1 MQENIAFPLQMRR
14 VPAAE
19 IASEVKRVLDIVRL
33 PQVAGRLPRELS
45 GGQQQRIALARCMV
59 YRPSIILMDE
69 PLGAL
74 DRQLRDQMQL
84 EIKDLHARLGITV
97 LYVTHDQEEAMA
109 MSDRICLMN
118 NAHIEQIGTPQELY
132 FRPQS
137 VFVAQFL
144 GESNIL
150 DATVKEAGDTLRLA
164 GPDGLEIRARGA
176 AESPREGVVKVLV
189 RPERLRL
196 LSQGE
201 SADNVA
207 TGTLKE
213 TVFAGGATRYFVAL
227 PGGVVLSAKQLS
239 PGGLAEPRV
248 GDAVRLGWERRARAG
263 PAAGSARPMTAA
275 QSMSARPPLG
285 QAALIRA
292 WPIYPLLL
300 LILALFVYPVA
311 QILVLSVFDPSGA
324 LSTANYARIAKT
336 SVYLQTLVITFK
348 IAGWTTLLALLAG
361 YPVAYL
367 LANSSTRTRDTL
379 TLLVLMPFWTSF
391 LVRTFAWM
399 ILLGRNGAVNRLL
412 IALGITDAPV
422 SLIYNFTGVM
432 IGMVHAMMPLGI
444 MAMLSVMQSID
455 TNLVKAARTLGAR
468 GGQAFW
474 RIYFRL
480 SLPGLAAAGLLVFIT
495 ALGFFI
501 TPALLGGRRET
512 MISQIIISVVQ
523 ELMNWRFAGAL
534 SVVLLAAAG
543 VVFYLYDRL
552 LGMSTLSGGAAAS
565 DLVGHRG
572 GLIARG
578 GAVVGERIIAGLG
591 WISDRAGDL
600 WDGIFPVRADR
611 PQRGIS
617 RGFLWVVGLVLIAF
631 LCLPS
636 LFVIPVSF
644 TSGSFIEFPPEGFS
658 LRWYHTYLSSPGW
671 VDATIRSF
679 IVAFLTAWLSAAL
692 GTAAAFVLVRQR
704 LTGRTAILALIMAP
718 LVLPRLII
726 AVALF
731 YLYAR
736 LGLVGTI
743 LGLVLGH
750 TILAV
755 PYVVITV
762 MAVLKTYD
770 ERLDQAAWSLG
781 ASKWRTLYH
790 ITLPQIRGG
799 VIAGFLF
806 AFITSFDDLTVAL
819 FITGGSTSTLPRQMW
834 NDLLLQVNPTLAAV
848 STVILVFVTSFVVLA
863 EMLRRRAVR
872 EDGLR
877 DVDTGP
883 RRPARCARGRR
894 QRRRHRRR
902 GADRRKHPGRGAP
915 RPRPPGEQ

>member
-1 MQENIAFPLQMRR
+1 
-14 VPAAE
+14 
-19 IASEVKRVLDIVRL
+19 
-33 PQVAGRLPRELS
+33 
-45 GGQQQRIALARCMV
+45 
-59 YRPSIILMDE
+59 
-69 PLGAL
+69 
-74 DRQLRDQMQL
+74 
-84 EIKDLHARLGITV
+84 
-97 LYVTHDQEEAMA
+97 
-109 MSDRICLMN
+109 
-118 NAHIEQIGTPQELY
+118 
-132 FRPQS
+132 
-137 VFVAQFL
+137 
-144 GESNIL
+144 
-150 DATVKEAGDTLRLA
+150 
-164 GPDGLEIRARGA
+164 
-176 AESPREGVVKVLV
+176 
-189 RPERLRL
+189 
-196 LSQGE
+196 
-201 SADNVA
+201 
-207 TGTLKE
+207 
-213 TVFAGGATRYFVAL
+213 
-227 PGGVVLSAKQLS
+227 
-239 PGGLAEPRV
+239 
-248 GDAVRLGWERRARAG
+248 
-263 PAAGSARPMTAA
+263 MTAA
-275 QSMSARPPLG
+275 QSLSARPPLG
-285 QAALIRA
+285 QAALVRA

-311 QILVLSVFDPSGA
+311 QILILSVFDPGGA

-348 IAGWTTLLALLAG
+348 IAGWTTLFALLAG

-578 GAVVGERIIAGLG
+578 GAMVGERIIAGLG

-600 WDGIFPVRADR
+600 WDEIFPVRAHR
-611 PQRGIS
+611 PQRDVS
-617 RGFLWVVGLVLIAF
+617 RMILWVVGAVLIAF

-679 IVAFLTAWLSAAL
+679 IVAFLTAWLSAGL

-863 EMLRRRAVR
+863 EMLRRRAVAR
-872 EDGLR
+872 
-877 DVDTGP
+877 TG
-883 RRPARCARGRR
+883 
-894 QRRRHRRR
+894 
-902 GADRRKHPGRGAP
+902 
-915 RPRPPGEQ
+915 